1 MKVKNFI
8 APTMTDAMAQ
18 VRVELGIDAV
28 ILSSQN
34 VDGGV
39 LLTAAVDETADF
51 DFTPADEIKP
61 LDTRAFFD
69 DTVLRQALDYH
80 TVIEPVAG
88 RLLALCR
95 EAGRG
100 QKLVDDRKTLAAG
113 LGRMFKFRPLFA
125 GGSAFKMFMG
135 TPGSGKSTAIAKLA
149 TCAKLKGIKTA
160 VVSTDNSKAGANQQL
175 KAFADILEVDFHF
188 FKDPK
193 ALFKFAGSA
202 RGQYGLVLIDTPGIN
217 PFVSA
222 EVEKVAPFAEVVKAD
237 KILTMDAGRNVAEAV
252 EGAEIFR
259 DLGADCLLP
268 TRLDLTRRIGA
279 VLSVAACCDLTLGA
293 AGVSSSIASGL
304 AEVAPDSLARL
315 ILA

>member
-34 VDGGV
+34 VGGGV

-51 DFTPADEIKP
+51 DFTPADEIKA

-69 DTVLRQALDYH
+69 DTVLRRALEYH

-95 EAGRG
+95 EAGRD
-100 QKLVDDRKTLAAG
+100 QKLVNDRQTLAAG
-113 LGRMFKFRPLFA
+113 LGRMFKFRPMFA
-125 GGSAFKMFMG
+125 GSSAFKMFMG

-149 TCAKLKGIKTA
+149 TRAKLKGVKT
-160 VVSTDNSKAGANQQL
+160 VIVSTDNSKAGANQQL

-193 ALFKFAGSA
+193 ALFKFANGA
-202 RGQYGLVLIDTPGIN
+202 RGEYGLILIDTPGIN
-217 PFVSA
+217 PFAAA
-222 EVEKVAPFAEVVKAD
+222 ELEKVAPFAESIKAD

-252 EGAEIFR
+252 EGAEIFQ

-293 AGVSSSIASGL
+293 AGVSASIASGL